1 MPTALWIALVDVT
14 DDEKMAAYAGPA
26 VAAIK
31 SFGGQY
37 LARGG
42 AYVQLDGQDRSRNVV
57 IRFPSL
63 QAAQDCFNSDAYQAA
78 VRAGAG
84 GFTRDLVIVEE
95 LEQPI

>member
-26 VAAIK
+26 VKAIK
-31 SFGGQY
+31 AFGGEY

-42 AYVQLDGQDRSRNVV
+42 KYVQLDGQDRSRNVV

-63 QAAQDCFNSDAYQAA
+63 QAAQDCYNSDGYQEA
-78 VRAGAG
+78 VKAGAG

-95 LEQPI
+95 LSEPI